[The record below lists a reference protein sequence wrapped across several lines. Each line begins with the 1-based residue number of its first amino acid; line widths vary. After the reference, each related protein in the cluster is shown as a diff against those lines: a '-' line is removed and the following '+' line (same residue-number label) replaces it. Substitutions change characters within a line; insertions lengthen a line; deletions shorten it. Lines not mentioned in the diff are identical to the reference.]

1 MYWDNYWYFLYL
13 IFLYGASRDLSDL
26 MELTPFFLEGTPI
39 SAMGIVFI
47 LPILYGLYLGIEVIC
62 RTVETILYP

>member
-1 MYWDNYWYFLYL
+1 M
-13 IFLYGASRDLSDL
+13 YGASRDFRDL

-39 SAMGIVFI
+39 TAMGIVFM

-62 RTVETILYP
+62 RTVETFLYP